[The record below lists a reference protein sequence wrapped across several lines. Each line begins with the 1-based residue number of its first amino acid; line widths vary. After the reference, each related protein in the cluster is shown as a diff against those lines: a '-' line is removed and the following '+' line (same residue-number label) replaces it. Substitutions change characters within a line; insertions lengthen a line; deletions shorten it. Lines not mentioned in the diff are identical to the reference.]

1 MDIPRCNIS
10 SVTHLQR
17 GSAKWWKDVEWPVNI
32 FAPLTTPSSKAVHAW
47 WRKREKRL
55 KWHPFVPRSLG
66 QIPRCVL
73 CIPTNED
80 INLNL
85 SDCLVSFRRL
95 VKKKKKNPFTL
106 LEVVLLKKNNLSKF
120 DDLFYPR
127 YYSNISLLEF
137 LRLIRG
143 RSVLKLIRRNV
154 IVCPRKR
161 AHFRLQLKI

>member
-1 MDIPRCNIS
+1 MFLFFPFLFLLLILLLIILLLKFLVQDTVFSREYRERPILAMDIPRCNIS

-85 SDCLVSFRRL
+85 SDCLVPFRRL
-95 VKKKKKNPFTL
+95 V
-106 LEVVLLKKNNLSKF
+106 
-120 DDLFYPR
+120 
-127 YYSNISLLEF
+127 
-137 LRLIRG
+137 
-143 RSVLKLIRRNV
+143 
-154 IVCPRKR
+154 
-161 AHFRLQLKI
+161 